1 MDEGLTVAVTGADGF
16 VGRHLVRELLT
27 RGHRVRALARDMKKA
42 AAVLPTG
49 EGGLLTLVPGDVTD
63 DASVAEL
70 LTGADACAH
79 LVGIIREG
87 WGGTGGG
94 KTFER
99 DHVAGT
105 RVVVRG
111 CERAGVRRLLHM
123 SALGARPDGKA
134 AYQRTK
140 YRAEEIVRDSGEGGL
155 VWTIFRPSL
164 IHGPDGEFV
173 QLIAKMAA
181 GEVAPFV
188 FMPYFVRPKVDTRVP
203 LGAMSWE
210 PASVQPISVLDVA
223 WCFAESLQRSQTEYE
238 IYNLVGPE
246 AIDWRDLYLLFRDEL
261 PGADSKIQ
269 PWHIPGHHAAVIAN
283 LAQRIGLGPALP
295 FDAGQALMAM
305 EDTTAELEKLRAHF
319 GLAEGRLRRLR
330 ETVREYAPAV

>member
-1 MDEGLTVAVTGADGF
+1 MDEGLTVAVTGAGGF

-27 RGHRVRALARDMKKA
+27 RGHRVRALARDVKQA
-42 AAVLPTG
+42 AAALPTG
-49 EGGLLTLVPGDVTD
+49 EGGLLTIVPGDVLD
-63 DASVAEL
+63 EAAVAEL
-70 LTGADACAH
+70 LTGAEACLH
-79 LVGIIREG
+79 LVGIIREAEG
-87 WGGTGGG
+87 Q
-94 KTFER
+94 TFER
-99 DHVAGT
+99 VHVGGT

-111 CERAGVRRLLHM
+111 CERAGVRRYLHM

-140 YRAEEIVRDSGEGGL
+140 YRAEEIVREGGEGGL

-173 QLIAKMAA
+173 QLLSKMAS

-188 FMPYFVRPKVDTRVP
+188 FMPYFVRPKIDTRVP

-210 PASVQPISVLDVA
+210 AASVQPISVLDVA
-223 WCFAESLQRSQTEYE
+223 WCFAEALERSQTEYE

-246 AIDWRDLYLLFRDEL
+246 RIDWRDLYLLFRDEL
-261 PGADSKIQ
+261 PGADTKIQ
-269 PWHIPGHHAAVIAN
+269 PWHIPGHHAAVIADV
-283 LAQRIGLGPALP
+283 AQRIGLGPALP
-295 FDAGQALMAM
+295 FDAGQAVMAM

-319 GLAEGRLRRLR
+319 GLTEGSLRPLR